1 VASLEWLTCADFAG
15 RVGDAFDVTAD
26 DAPVLSI
33 ELVEATEST
42 EPGGRGPEGQTRM
55 QFSLLFRGPASP
67 LLPQATYLLSHAELG
82 ELHLFLVPVGSEPD
96 GIRYEAAFA

>member
-1 VASLEWLTCADFAG
+1 VSCADFAG
-15 RVGDAFDVTAD
+15 RVGEAFDVAAG
-26 DAPVLSI
+26 DAVLQV

-67 LLPQATYLLSHAELG
+67 LLPQATYLLSHAGLG
-82 ELHLFLVPVGSEPD
+82 EIDLFLVSVGSGD
-96 GIRYEAAFA
+96 YGVHYEAAFA